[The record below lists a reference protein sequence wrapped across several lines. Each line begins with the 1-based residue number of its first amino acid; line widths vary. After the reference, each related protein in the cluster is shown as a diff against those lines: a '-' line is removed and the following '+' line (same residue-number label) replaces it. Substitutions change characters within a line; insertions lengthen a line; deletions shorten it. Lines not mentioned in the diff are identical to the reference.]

1 MDSVAKRLPLEE
13 VLCPAEDGQEISLS
27 GLRLRAFAVDHSVPT
42 LGWSIALKG
51 EEQPRLVF
59 AADGDPRQFRE
70 RPELLR
76 AQVAVVECTYVE
88 ENRRVAARL
97 SQHAHLWDWV
107 ELAPSIPAKTL
118 VLAHLP
124 ETLPPL
130 SHFRPLQEAFPGDL
144 VLWTSP
150 VAGKKGSFARP

>member
-1 MDSVAKRLPLEE
+1 
-13 VLCPAEDGQEISLS
+13 
-27 GLRLRAFAVDHSVPT
+27 
-42 LGWSIALKG
+42 
-51 EEQPRLVF
+51 
-59 AADGDPRQFRE
+59 
-70 RPELLR
+70 LR

-107 ELAPSIPAKTL
+107 ELALSIPAKTL

-150 VAGKKGSFARP
+150 VAGKEGSFARP